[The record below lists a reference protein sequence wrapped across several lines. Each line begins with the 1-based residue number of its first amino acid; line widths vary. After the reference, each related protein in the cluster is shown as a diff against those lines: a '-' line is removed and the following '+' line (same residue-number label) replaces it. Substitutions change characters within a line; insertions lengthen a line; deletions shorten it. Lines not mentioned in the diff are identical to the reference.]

1 MDPGLVAR
9 GRDVPSNA
17 PAGEAVSVTPV
28 QRSLAIWGGGTL
40 VILIIGVVALA
51 IRGSTL
57 DDLNG
62 EAGKLYAD
70 YVRLYHPD
78 KPNDGLPESDTER
91 ELTRAKDL
99 QADALNKAEATLVP
113 ELSPAYTNT
122 AVNEADAQVHADY
135 QAIRQLAD
143 SRKVRL
149 PSNLPFTQ
157 GLDQDPNRRS
167 LQLATLY
174 LYRAVL
180 DRCIQ
185 SGVTK
190 IIGVTPDKAILDPSK
205 SYMQV
210 SCLFSLET
218 HYEAGQK
225 VLQELLKASNLGI
238 GLSALHL
245 EQKTDVVQSMIFTAT
260 LLYPVRTN
268 ASDPSRPI
276 RTSMKE

>member
-1 MDPGLVAR
+1 
-9 GRDVPSNA
+9 
-17 PAGEAVSVTPV
+17 VSLTSV

-40 VILIIGVVALA
+40 LILIVGVIALA
-51 IRGSTL
+51 IRGASL
-57 DDLNG
+57 DELS
-62 EAGKLYAD
+62 AQAAKLHGD

-99 QADALNKAEATLVP
+99 QSDALNKAEATLVP
-113 ELSPAYTNT
+113 DLSLAYTNT

-135 QAIRQLAD
+135 QAIRQLA
-143 SRKVRL
+143 SSHKVSL
-149 PSNLPFTQ
+149 PGNLPFTQ

-185 SGVTK
+185 SGVSK

-210 SCLFSLET
+210 SCLFSMET

-238 GLSALHL
+238 GLSTLHL

-260 LLYPVRTN
+260 LIYPVRN
-268 ASDPSRPI
+268 SQGDPAHPI
-276 RTSMKE
+276 RTSLKE